1 MHSGMFGGP
10 APDALLAL
18 CRMLA
23 TLRDAR
29 GNTTIM
35 GIDSQPTW
43 PGVDYPAEQFRA
55 DARVLPGVDL
65 LGSGKVADMLWSRSA
80 VTVLGID
87 CPPVVGSTPAMPA
100 QVRAGVGPARD
111 RPPARPGR
119 AHHPPPH
126 GHPLARQ
133 CADRA

>member
-43 PGVDYPAEQFRA
+43 PGVDYPAEQIRA
-55 DARVLPGVDL
+55 DARVLPGSTCSAQ
-65 LGSGKVADMLWSRSA
+65 GRWRTCSGPGRLSPYWV
-80 VTVLGID
+80 
-87 CPPVVGSTPAMPA
+87 ST
-100 QVRAGVGPARD
+100 
-111 RPPARPGR
+111 ARP
-119 AHHPPPH
+119 
-126 GHPLARQ
+126 
-133 CADRA
+133 